1 MRKVHEHVLGFGPRT
16 RQPLFALEFVPTV
29 NHARTRAIP
38 VNDGH
43 LGIVFVT
50 EQFCTLRV
58 ARDGV
63 EGPASW
69 ADHDGIRDLRAA
81 IRNFELDRGSLVV
94 AGCLDQ

>member
-1 MRKVHEHVLGFGPRT
+1 MRKVREHVLGFGPRT
-16 RQPLFALEFVPTV
+16 RQPLFALELIPTE

-38 VNDGH
+38 VDGGH

-50 EQFCTLRV
+50 EQFSALRV

-69 ADHDGIRDLRAA
+69 ANYDGIRDLRAA